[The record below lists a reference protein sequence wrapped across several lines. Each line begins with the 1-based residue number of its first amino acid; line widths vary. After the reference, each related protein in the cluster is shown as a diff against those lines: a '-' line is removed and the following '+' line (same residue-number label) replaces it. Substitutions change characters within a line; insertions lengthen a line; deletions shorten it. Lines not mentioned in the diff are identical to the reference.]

1 MSNPQT
7 VTATEA
13 RNNFFSLIDQSMF
26 DGKSF
31 IVEKNGRP
39 WAELSPPQALD
50 DEASKKNQMKLLEEI
65 RDFSRTLP
73 KMKEGVVETLRRL
86 RRTNV

>member
-39 WAELSPPQALD
+39 WAELIPSGEQARRESNTNQIKLIKKIH
-50 DEASKKNQMKLLEEI
+50 AFSK
-65 RDFSRTLP
+65 TLP
-73 KMKEGVVETLRRL
+73 KMNESAVDTLRRL
-86 RRTNV
+86 RHGDV